1 MKKIILLIAIMA
13 FVGCKE
19 ETPTEQKVNIDKKY
33 TLDELENDPD
43 WVEVTD
49 IDTVSKNPCINLNL
63 ATDGIL
69 IRNEKDYD
77 SLETESISKYGEYSD
92 DSCIFNFNDFN
103 IDTTSKSIILFATR
117 TNVGP
122 KVTRKIFKH
131 KIQNILIY
139 YNEIERVSGNE
150 GNNIYR
156 DLISIPKTD
165 STKFIIVKIKF

>member
-1 MKKIILLIAIMA
+1 MPR
-13 FVGCKE
+13 
-19 ETPTEQKVNIDKKY
+19 TPQDC
-33 TLDELENDPD
+33 
-43 WVEVTD
+43 
-49 IDTVSKNPCINLNL
+49 VSG
-63 ATDGIL
+63 AVD
-69 IRNEKDYD
+69 
-77 SLETESISKYGEYSD
+77 ETESISKYGEYSD